1 MKSLILCALAAVCGP
16 AAAAEPPARLQS
28 FANSVL
34 CRRAGTADW
43 AKAAEGMPLFRQDTI
58 YTMADSRAE
67 VRFLTGETLSLTP
80 NTLVV
85 LRPPGGAGAAMLAG
99 ELRAARSRV
108 VTRGAVIFPKTADA
122 EFSAKV
128 RPDRTTVVRVTRGV
142 AEVRAQGKRVEVRT
156 GYVTEVLPDRA
167 PSVPVK
173 APPAPGDAPEVPAA
187 APRPPENAPPASPGG
202 AEPPPAPA
210 GAPVPTAFLPPNAL
224 DSVQAV
230 KGYRLQVARDGGF
243 REPVLDRVFERLDPD
258 WLRDLLPPGDYF
270 MRVAKIDLLG
280 NEGKF
285 SPPRPLKIA
294 ARE

>member
-1 MKSLILCALAAVCGP
+1 MLRLIFALLLPCRGQ
-16 AAAAEPPARLQS
+16 AAAAEPPARLLS

-34 CRRAGTADW
+34 YRRAGTADW
-43 AKAAEGMPLFRQDTI
+43 GKAAEGLALYRRDTL

-67 VRFLTGETLSLTP
+67 VRFLNGETLSLTP

-99 ELRAARSRV
+99 ELKAARTRV
-108 VTRGAVIFPKTADA
+108 LTRGAVIFPKTADA

-128 RPDRTTVVRVTRGV
+128 RPDLTTVVRVTRGV
-142 AEVRAQGKRVEVRT
+142 AEVRAQGKLVEVRT
-156 GYVTEVLPDRA
+156 GYVTEVPPGRA

-173 APPAPGDAPEVPAA
+173 APPAPGEAPDAPLA
-187 APRPPENAPPASPGG
+187 APRPPESAPAVPAAVEQSS
-202 AEPPPAPA
+202 APA
-210 GAPVPTAFLPPNAL
+210 GAPLPAAFLPANAL

-230 KGYRLQVARDGGF
+230 KGYHLQVARDGSF
-243 REPVLDRVFERLDPD
+243 REPVLDRVFEQLDSE

-270 MRVAKIDLLG
+270 MRAAKIDLLG

-285 SPPRPLKIA
+285 SPARPLKIDG
-294 ARE
+294 RR

>member
-1 MKSLILCALAAVCGP
+1 MRSLLLCALAFLCGP
-16 AAAAEPPARLQS
+16 AAAAEPPARLES

-34 CRRAGTADW
+34 YRRAGTADW
-43 AKAAEGMPLFRQDTI
+43 GKAAEGLALYRQDTV

-67 VRFLTGETLSLTP
+67 VRFLNGESLSLTP

-85 LRPPGGAGAAMLAG
+85 LRPPGGGAAMLAG
-99 ELRAARSRV
+99 ELRSARSRV

-128 RPDRTTVVRVTRGV
+128 RPDLTTVVRVTRGV

-156 GYVTEVLPDRA
+156 GYVAEVPPGRP

-173 APPAPGDAPEVPAA
+173 APPAPG
-187 APRPPENAPPASPGG
+187 AS
-202 AEPPPAPA
+202 EQSPAPA
-210 GAPVPTAFLPPNAL
+210 DAPAPAAFLPADAL

-230 KGYRLQVARDGGF
+230 KGYRLQVARDSSF
-243 REPVLDRVFERLDPD
+243 REPVLDRVFDQLDPE
-258 WLRDLLPPGDYF
+258 WLRDLLPPGEYF
-270 MRVAKIDLLG
+270 MRAAKIDLLG

-285 SPPRPLKIA
+285 GRPRPLKLGG
-294 ARE
+294 RR